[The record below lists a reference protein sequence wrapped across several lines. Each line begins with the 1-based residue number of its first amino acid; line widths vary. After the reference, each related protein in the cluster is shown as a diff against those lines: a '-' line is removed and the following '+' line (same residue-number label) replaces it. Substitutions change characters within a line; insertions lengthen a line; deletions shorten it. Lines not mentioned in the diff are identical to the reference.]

1 MNANADNSTQEHRL
15 TRQGSN
21 SWEAGVK
28 EDFHYDDRKK
38 KRKELLFDVRAFKNR
53 NLHLR
58 LNQRFILALNV
69 EHGRL
74 KGWLNSPQE
83 AATELRD
90 PEAAKFFRSN
100 LQLNAGN
107 PTLLLT

>member
-1 MNANADNSTQEHRL
+1 M
-15 TRQGSN
+15 
-21 SWEAGVK
+21 K